1 VSKGVLRSRKEGKAV
16 KAATMSRGA
25 KASRT
30 QWAAQFLVAA
40 ELVRN
45 GYVVSFTMGNNMPI
59 ADLMVGKPDGTS
71 LFWVDVKGLASKG
84 PFLVKKK
91 PTHERLFYVLV
102 RVGEKRPDDDFFVLS
117 QEQIN
122 HLIDESKRL
131 HPGPEGFRWVACQ
144 PFHDEWNVLPGWP
157 TCRLQSAE

>member
-1 VSKGVLRSRKEGKAV
+1 MQEANASK
-16 KAATMSRGA
+16 GA
-25 KASRT
+25 KAYRT
-30 QWAAQFLVAA
+30 QWAAQFLVAS

-45 GYVVSFTMGNNMPI
+45 GYVVAFTMGNNTPI

-71 LFWVDVKGLASKG
+71 LFWVDVKGVSSRI

-91 PTHERLFYVLV
+91 PTHARLFYVLV
-102 RVGEKRPDDDFFVLS
+102 RVAQKRGDDEFFVLN

-144 PFHDEWNVLPGWP
+144 PFRDKWNLLPGWP
-157 TCRLQSAE
+157 LS